1 MISGRW
7 PLIKVPGLVISDEDT
22 RVSNGYKIAFNRHN
36 ATESVTAVL
45 IVAKAICLGFNGGI
59 YMNEEM
65 LCFRD
70 VYFQTGSYLG
80 DDVMSEHRMEGALLS
95 NSLRLN
101 VRVNPNHINS
111 RPI

>member
-1 MISGRW
+1 M
-7 PLIKVPGLVISDEDT
+7 IKVPGLVISDEDT

-45 IVAKAICLGFNGGI
+45 IVAKAICLVFNGGI
-59 YMNEEM
+59 YMNEEKPG
-65 LCFRD
+65 FGD

>member
-1 MISGRW
+1 
-7 PLIKVPGLVISDEDT
+7 
-22 RVSNGYKIAFNRHN
+22 
-36 ATESVTAVL
+36 
-45 IVAKAICLGFNGGI
+45 
-59 YMNEEM
+59 MNEEK